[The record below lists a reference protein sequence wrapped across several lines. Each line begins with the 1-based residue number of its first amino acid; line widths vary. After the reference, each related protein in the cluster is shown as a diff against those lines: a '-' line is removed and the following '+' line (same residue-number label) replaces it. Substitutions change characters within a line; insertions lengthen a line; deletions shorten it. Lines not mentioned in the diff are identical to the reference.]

1 MWPADGS
8 AVSGTGLSGTV
19 SLLCCLGRPRAAK
32 TAFMARSGGGISRLL
47 PHSQGEWTRCHGCP
61 ISNESNIACT
71 DDDGDDPHEADSE
84 GEARPQTPGTA
95 WCGGRCPTQGR
106 SLCCHTVR
114 RRREEGKS
122 PISRPVSRRQKVMQ
136 TGQTPRPFAKATTY
150 PNGDNRGK
158 ALEGVGRKKIW
169 CPLLLYLVLLVV
181 LVFFG
186 VLLRLPAPLA
196 PLPLAFGG
204 ADQ

>member
-1 MWPADGS
+1 MPWTTRCSEWNWP
-8 AVSGTGLSGTV
+8 VQRR

-61 ISNESNIACT
+61 ISNEANIACT

-84 GEARPQTPGTA
+84 REARPQTPGTA

-122 PISRPVSRRQKVMQ
+122 PSPDQSAADKRSCRPARR
-136 TGQTPRPFAKATTY
+136 P
-150 PNGDNRGK
+150 D
-158 ALEGVGRKKIW
+158 
-169 CPLLLYLVLLVV
+169 
-181 LVFFG
+181 
-186 VLLRLPAPLA
+186 RLPKQPHIQMETTEEK
-196 PLPLAFGG
+196 P
-204 ADQ
+204 